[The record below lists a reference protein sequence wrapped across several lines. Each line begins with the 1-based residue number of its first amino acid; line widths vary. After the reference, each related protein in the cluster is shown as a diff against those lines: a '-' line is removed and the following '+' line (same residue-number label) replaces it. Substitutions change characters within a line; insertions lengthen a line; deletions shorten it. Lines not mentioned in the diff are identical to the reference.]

1 VVCRESEPCRRL
13 SMTEGVDS
21 STWLLQIGASHAAR
35 PRLAAS
41 LRMIPSAGSGDFS
54 AKIRLNRGCLK
65 ERQQDASGRGQR
77 PFVARDPRRVART
90 IPAIGAVRFI
100 QLQQRGPNHLNSQL
114 SSCCLSLERPNNSHT
129 IQRELGW
136 VAR

>member
-90 IPAIGAVRFI
+90 IPAIGVVQFI
-100 QLQQRGPNHLNSQL
+100 QLQPASAEPSQL
-114 SSCCLSLERPNNSHT
+114 PSCCFESRTTKQFACNT
-129 IQRELGW
+129 AGAGQR
-136 VAR
+136 